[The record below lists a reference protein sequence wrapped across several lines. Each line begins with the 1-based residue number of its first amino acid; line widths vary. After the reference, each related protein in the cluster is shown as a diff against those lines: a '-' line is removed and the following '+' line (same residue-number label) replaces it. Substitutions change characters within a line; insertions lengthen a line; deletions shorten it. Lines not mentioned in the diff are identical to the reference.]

1 MSFLEV
7 LVQKVFL
14 KTLSLEEAIESSVRK
29 PVPKQ
34 EEILA
39 VHEILS
45 NWKTELLDFS
55 NFALSHATISYSVPF
70 SCVDSKHLKT
80 FNHPVVITYIL

>member
-14 KTLSLEEAIESSVRK
+14 KSLSLEAIESSVRK

-45 NWKTELLDFS
+45 KWKTELLDFS
-55 NFALSHATISYSVPF
+55 NFVPKPCYHFLF
-70 SCVDSKHLKT
+70 SSLLLC
-80 FNHPVVITYIL
+80 

>member
-14 KTLSLEEAIESSVRK
+14 KSLSLEAIESSVRK

-80 FNHPVVITYIL
+80 FNHPAVITYILQ

>member
-7 LVQKVFL
+7 LVQNVFL
-14 KTLSLEEAIESSVRK
+14 KSLSLEEAIEGSVRK
-29 PVPKQ
+29 PVPEQ

-45 NWKTELLDFS
+45 KWKTELLDFS
-55 NFALSHATISYSVPF
+55 NFAPKPCYHFLFSSLLS
-70 SCVDSKHLKT
+70 C
-80 FNHPVVITYIL
+80 

>member
-14 KTLSLEEAIESSVRK
+14 KSLSLEEAIESSVRK

-45 NWKTELLDFS
+45 KWKTELLDFS
-55 NFALSHATISYSVPF
+55 NFASKPCYHFLF
-70 SCVDSKHLKT
+70 SSLLLC
-80 FNHPVVITYIL
+80 